1 MAHEARIH
9 RRPIVAILGSGR
21 ADHGNA
27 ALAFA
32 LGALVARRG
41 FHLLTGGGAG
51 VMEDASKGFTSVESR
66 PGLCIGILPRE
77 AGSDRPKQGYP
88 NDWVELPIY
97 THLDGKAGPAAPDS
111 RNPINVRSAWKI
123 VALAGGEGTL
133 AELALAAEAGKPVLV
148 VQDAGNLQAEAGFR
162 ERLEGVRCEFCVID
176 RESGRLAVEEC
187 LGEVARFLEDRSAP
201 GDCSPGAQREPLPK
215 D

>member
-1 MAHEARIH
+1 MSLP

-21 ADHGNA
+21 ADHPNA

-51 VMEDASKGFTSVESR
+51 VMADASKGFTSVEDR
-66 PGLCIGILPRE
+66 PGLCIGILPKDI
-77 AGSDRPKQGYP
+77 GSDKPKPGYP
-88 NDWVELPIY
+88 NDWVEIPIY
-97 THLDGKAGPAAPDS
+97 THLDGRSGPAAPDS

-133 AELALAAEAGKPVLV
+133 AEVSLAAAAGKPILV
-148 VQDAGNLQAEAGFR
+148 VQDSENVEAETDFR
-162 ERLEGVRCEFCVID
+162 TKVEGVGCRICVID
-176 RESGRLAVEEC
+176 RKGGRLEVEEC
-187 LGEVARFLEDRSAP
+187 LAEVERFLGAADPLAP
-201 GDCSPGAQREPLPK
+201 
-215 D
+215 